1 MTGGVVTGGPVFV
14 SYRQSDGKNIATEL
28 AWLLRAAGVPVW
40 HDQTDL
46 PPGDTEQRLDE
57 ALRSGLSGAV
67 LLVTDELA
75 LSGVVRH
82 VELPRLRE
90 LARDPDFVLAIA
102 NNVRKPDGSLDYDA
116 PDRLL
121 GLPSGSLG
129 SFKQYPAYDRGGLID
144 LVRALVGFRASRY
157 AATNAGTAGRPLHIS
172 IQTRARPTPVL
183 PGGPDLRV
191 LVRPGASGRL
201 PSVDGLRDLSDALL
215 LLPDSFRGTGAT
227 EVRLTGGAHL
237 SAAFAFGA
245 ALPATLVGSLTV
257 EGTDGVPW
265 ACGTVSATSDGLVYR
280 ISHGRK
286 PIKAA
291 GKPRDVIA
299 FVELLPDTSAAAYA
313 RFLEDHTFADA
324 WEYVRPA
331 AAGRLDAAQ
340 GRDDVGLRQHAD
352 QVPARSDVA
361 TDNPVFVP
369 PFIGSKVVKGIS
381 LEVEEG
387 ECVTLIGSNGA
398 GKSTTLRSISGLTPP
413 RTGEIRFKGRDIA
426 RMPAQSIVQT
436 GISQSPEGR
445 KCFQRMTVREN
456 LDMGAY
462 SRTSK
467 AEYDAD
473 VERVFALFPR
483 LKERRNQVAGTLS
496 GGEQQMLATGRAL
509 MAHPT
514 LLLMDEPSMGLAP
527 VLVEL
532 IFATIEQIN
541 KEGVTILLVEQNAL
555 MALSVANRGYVLQ
568 SGTIVLQDTAAN
580 LKKDPTVQKAYLGM
594 E

>member
-129 SFKQYPAYDRGGLID
+129 SFKQYPAYDRGGFID
-144 LVRALVGFRASRY
+144 LVRALVEFRASRF
-157 AATNAGTAGRPLHIS
+157 AATNAGTDGRPLHIS

-183 PGGPDLRV
+183 PGGPDLTV

-280 ISHGRK
+280 VSHGMK
-286 PIKAA
+286 PIKAT

-313 RFLEDHTFADA
+313 RFLEEHTFADA
-324 WEYVRPA
+324 GEYVRPA
-331 AAGRLDAAQ
+331 AAGRLDAATS
-340 GRDDVGLRQHAD
+340 GPLIE
-352 QVPARSDVA
+352 DVA
-361 TDNPVFVP
+361 ARLRHLAQTHDNATLHLLLRCPFPVAV
-369 PFIGSKVVKGIS
+369 
-381 LEVEEG
+381 L
-387 ECVTLIGSNGA
+387 L
-398 GKSTTLRSISGLTPP
+398 
-413 RTGEIRFKGRDIA
+413 GRL
-426 RMPAQSIVQT
+426 
-436 GISQSPEGR
+436 
-445 KCFQRMTVREN
+445 CNTVRTVVYEWDDAV
-456 LDMGAY
+456 LTG
-462 SRTSK
+462 
-467 AEYDAD
+467 DAD
-473 VERVFALFPR
+473 HRARYVPS
-483 LKERRNQVAGTLS
+483 VAVQS
-496 GGEQQMLATGRAL
+496 GRAGGPI
-509 MAHPT
+509 ADV
-514 LLLMDEPSMGLAP
+514 LLP
-527 VLVEL
+527 V
-532 IFATIEQIN
+532 AT
-541 KEGVTILLVEQNAL
+541 T
-555 MALSVANRGYVLQ
+555 
-568 SGTIVLQDTAAN
+568 TARTAS
-580 LKKDPTVQKAYLGM
+580 
-594 E
+594 